1 MVRTDES
8 YKWRGRIIRYA
19 PLILWVCVVFIAS
32 STAGA
37 SKNTSIIIRPLLEWL
52 FPAATSATIDI
63 YHGYIRKC
71 AHFTEYALLALLAS
85 RAFFN
90 SSKPFLRRFW
100 FVWTFLIVASVASF
114 DEYNQSF
121 NALRTSSVYDV
132 LLDACGGLTMILGFA
147 IYKNFAAGKQN
158 LTS

>member
-1 MVRTDES
+1 MVETNEAN
-8 YKWRGRIIRYA
+8 KWRGRSIRYA
-19 PLILWVCVVFIAS
+19 PLILWIGIVFVAS

-37 SKNTSIIIRPLLEWL
+37 SRNTSIIIRPLLEWL

-100 FVWTFLIVASVASF
+100 FIWTFLIVAVVASF

-121 NALRTSSVYDV
+121 NALRTSSVDDV
-132 LLDACGGLTMILGFA
+132 LLDACGGLTMILIF
-147 IYKNFAAGKQN
+147 YLTKNLHRK
-158 LTS
+158 